1 MEKKT
6 SYAFGKT
13 IYLLGEDKD
22 GVKYWLE
29 QGSWD
34 CDWYWGFGYIET
46 YTNNKN
52 PSRSKDI
59 SSHEHFDSKILNAGT
74 YCFDTFKE
82 IFVKTPLNDK
92 EIWTLCELM
101 KTFYTLEKTSELYYK
116 GSSHI
121 TNNPSKDLLKN
132 DEEYQRINK
141 ILIPNIMEEVYKIL
155 ED

>member
-34 CDWYWGFGYIET
+34 CNWYWGFGYIET

-52 PSRSKDI
+52 PSRSRDI
-59 SSHEHFDSKILNAGT
+59 SSHGHFDSKILHAGKC
-74 YCFDTFKE
+74 CFDTFKE
-82 IFVKTPLNDK
+82 IFVKTPLNNN
-92 EIWTLCELM
+92 EIRTLCELM
-101 KTFYTLEKTSELYYK
+101 KTLYTLKETSDLYYR

-121 TNNPSKDLLKN
+121 TSNPCKELLKN

-141 ILIPNIMEEVYKIL
+141 ILIPNIMEEVYKTL